1 VIGQFLT
8 AYDLLSNITFIVNEL
23 RAHGKAKKL
32 KAVKR
37 KKQSQ

>member
-8 AYDLLSNITFIVNEL
+8 AYGLLSNITPILNDL

-37 KKQSQ
+37 KQ